1 MDPNTQEVTITE
13 NEVEISTTLSGRVIL
28 FNDEEHSFD
37 EVINQIIKAINCDT
51 ETATSI
57 TYQAHSTGSSIVYSG
72 DFQSC
77 LRVSAILE
85 EIDLL
90 TQIEC

>member
-1 MDPNTQEVTITE
+1 MVPNTQEITITE
-13 NEVEISTTLSGRVIL
+13 NEVDVGTTLSGRVIL
-28 FNDEEHSFD
+28 FNDDDHSFD
-37 EVINQIIKAINCDT
+37 EVINQIIKAINCD
-51 ETATSI
+51 ERTATSI
-57 TYQAHSTGSSIVYSG
+57 TFQAHSTGSSIVFSG
-72 DFQSC
+72 DFQNC